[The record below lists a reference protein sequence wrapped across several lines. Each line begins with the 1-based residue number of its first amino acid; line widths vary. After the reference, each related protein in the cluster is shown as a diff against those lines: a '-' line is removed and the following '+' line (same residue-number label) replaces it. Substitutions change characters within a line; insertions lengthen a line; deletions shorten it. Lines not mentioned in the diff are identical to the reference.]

1 MSAQPDRFA
10 PSLRVLHWLM
20 AVLIV
25 AMLGVGLVMTSSLTL
40 RPLLLDIHRPLGVAI
55 LLLVLLLLGLRLT
68 QATPPLPAS
77 LPRWQVWAAQASH
90 VALYALMLA
99 MPLLGWAMLSA
110 GGMPVQLW
118 PGTLLPALVTPSP
131 TLYSLLHQIHQLGAW
146 ALAALVLGHNGAA
159 LLHAWVH
166 RDGVWQAMAGGKRR

>member
-1 MSAQPDRFA
+1 
-10 PSLRVLHWLM
+10 
-20 AVLIV
+20 
-25 AMLGVGLVMTSSLTL
+25 
-40 RPLLLDIHRPLGVAI
+40 
-55 LLLVLLLLGLRLT
+55 
-68 QATPPLPAS
+68 
-77 LPRWQVWAAQASH
+77 
-90 VALYALMLA
+90 MLA

-131 TLYSLLHQIHQLGAW
+131 TLYSLLHQIHQLGTW
-146 ALAALVLGHNGAA
+146 ALAALVLGHIGAA